1 MKQEGGADY
10 IMAFKARIFYFSRKY
25 VYLLFLL
32 IIYLYGYIEFQLKVI
47 LDEKVCAVK
56 HGTSISLLVTGLQTI
71 AIPEALFS

>member
-47 LDEKVCAVK
+47 M
-56 HGTSISLLVTGLQTI
+56 H
-71 AIPEALFS
+71 